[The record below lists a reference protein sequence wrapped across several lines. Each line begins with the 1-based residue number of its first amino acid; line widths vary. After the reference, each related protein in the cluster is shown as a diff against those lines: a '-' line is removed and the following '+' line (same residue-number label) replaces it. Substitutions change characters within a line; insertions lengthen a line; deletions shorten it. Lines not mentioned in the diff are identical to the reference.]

1 MRNKIILACLLFA
14 FGWTAPPDPPEAT
27 ISNKM
32 VTAKLYLPDA
42 TNGYY
47 QATRFDWAGLVADLE
62 YNGHR
67 FFEKWFDK
75 YSP

>member
-1 MRNKIILACLLFA
+1 MRNKILLACLLFA

-47 QATRFDWAGLVADLE
+47 QATRFDWAG
-62 YNGHR
+62 
-67 FFEKWFDK
+67 
-75 YSP
+75 